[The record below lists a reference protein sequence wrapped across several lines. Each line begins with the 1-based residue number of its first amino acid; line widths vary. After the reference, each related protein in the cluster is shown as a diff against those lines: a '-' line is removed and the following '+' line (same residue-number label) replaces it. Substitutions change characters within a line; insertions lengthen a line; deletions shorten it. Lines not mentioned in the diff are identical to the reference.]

1 MKRDRKG
8 ILLTLATLILVIL
21 MFAEVFTY
29 VSLNI
34 SGNRLTTQLSESESV
49 SAIGTKAGL
58 EIRAFLHNE
67 MLTDIDIIDTRGI
80 SANNIANRTS
90 TASAVKAL
98 LTGKNSTI
106 VNMSTYINSI
116 EQQAK
121 IEGKNLTIVNRTLTV
136 FQVSPLLLKATYTA
150 LAVVNVDG
158 INSTYP
164 INVNVTVPSASLFAQ
179 IYVGNLP
186 PSIQYY
192 VPITITNTQNVPT
205 SAPFQQKV
213 NINSS
218 LYKAYEA
225 GNLNNIEFFYQN
237 YTTVPSWL
245 ESGNSNTSTNTTY
258 WLKLAQ
264 EIPAQSS
271 ITIYMGFANMTTNL
285 FNNLSTGEAPQLSP
299 TYAQYDDGADVFP
312 YYQDW
317 GGLTAL
323 PNGWSKVNGTVITFN
338 ADNIQVA
345 PSATASGWYGIYLNP
360 LPSSLSSSTAAWDYY
375 GNEYDSVAA
384 GSYVGSSQGT
394 PGNYAGYLFSE
405 GDSSTNLIYLGNGGT
420 QYAISTAHDDT
431 NNNKIY
437 TMLNNGVDVNMVLN
451 YTSILPTTAATSE
464 TPTYFDIAQSNS
476 GGSVPAPPIY
486 VYWLRARAYPPNGV
500 MPKVSVGSVG

>member
-121 IEGKNLTIVNRTLTV
+121 IEGKNLSIVNRTLMV

-179 IYVGNLP
+179 VYIGNLP
-186 PSIQYY
+186 PSIRYY
-192 VPITITNTQNVPT
+192 VPVTITNTQNVPT

-299 TYAQYDDGADVFP
+299 TYAQYDDGTGMFNFYDNFAGSSLNTNNWYIVSGMNYTVNNGFTYRSTNTICNDVFVTSVPSFASP
-312 YYQDW
+312 YVIDFYGNGATNDDM
-317 GGLTAL
+317 GL
-323 PNGWSKVNGTVITFN
+323 WFN
-338 ADNIQVA
+338 AQGRGTSTDTNLWAERGTLSSAGPDALFTGNPAPTTFTEYA
-345 PSATASGWYGIYLNP
+345 PSAAGEMDGNNHIYTLIDGLTNNPVTAERDYSAFMSTASFPTNYASGYLGP
-360 LPSSLSSSTAAWDYY
+360 RSCG
-375 GNEYDSVAA
+375 GNEFWQWIRV
-384 GSYVGSSQGT
+384 
-394 PGNYAGYLFSE
+394 
-405 GDSSTNLIYLGNGGT
+405 
-420 QYAISTAHDDT
+420 
-431 NNNKIY
+431 
-437 TMLNNGVDVNMVLN
+437 
-451 YTSILPTTAATSE
+451 
-464 TPTYFDIAQSNS
+464 
-476 GGSVPAPPIY
+476 
-486 VYWLRARAYPPNGV
+486 RAYPPNGV